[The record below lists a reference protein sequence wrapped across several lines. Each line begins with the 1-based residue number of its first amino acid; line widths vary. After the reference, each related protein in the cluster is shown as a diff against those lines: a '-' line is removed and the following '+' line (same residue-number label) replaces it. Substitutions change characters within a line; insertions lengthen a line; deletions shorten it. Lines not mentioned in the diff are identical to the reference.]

1 MAGLRMRRWLV
12 RGVSAAVLL
21 SVLLLL
27 SCATEHSTSHKD
39 NTENSALRCLGYC
52 DLVITDKNAEITVKG
67 RIAKDEDTDDS
78 DSDTPDGVR

>member
-1 MAGLRMRRWLV
+1 MTRWLV

-21 SVLLLL
+21 SVLPLL

-39 NTENSALRCLGYC
+39 NSENSALRCVGYC

-67 RIAKDEDTDDS
+67 RMVKDAADS
-78 DSDTPDGVR
+78 DDTSVLVEEETP